1 MIALPGTVKPE
12 RLDENWASRD
22 IDLTEGELKQMRTII
37 DTLRPVGDRCNEV
50 AALDIGN

>member
-12 RLDENWASRD
+12 RLEENWASRE
-22 IDLTEGELKQMRTII
+22 IDLSEQELKQMRYII
-37 DTLRPVGDRCNEV
+37 DSLRPVGDRYNEV